1 VLCVLPGARIQSGST
16 KDHLPM
22 IATIRAL
29 AAAASLAVACCTT
42 PGFAAPKDYVFEP
55 VIADVKNGEG
65 SELAVRIV
73 HKPTGKPVEGV
84 VLFRTRLD
92 MSPDSMGEMT
102 AKHAAQPSQ
111 EPGVYKF
118 RADLT
123 MAGGWALKLMAK
135 VPGEKET
142 VQATVVFQAK

>member
-1 VLCVLPGARIQSGST
+1 MTAILRRL
-16 KDHLPM
+16 
-22 IATIRAL
+22 AL
-29 AAAASLAVACCTT
+29 AAGLTLATASL
-42 PGFAAPKDYVFEP
+42 PAAAGPKDYAFEP
-55 VIADVKNGEG
+55 VKVDVKNGSG

-73 HKPTGKPVEGV
+73 HKPTGKPVEGA

-102 AKHAAQPSQ
+102 AKHAAQPSS

-118 RADLT
+118 KADLT

-135 VPGEKET
+135 LPGEADTIE
-142 VQATVVFQAK
+142 ATVVFKAK

>member
-1 VLCVLPGARIQSGST
+1 MLSIN
-16 KDHLPM
+16 
-22 IATIRAL
+22 RAL
-29 AAAASLAVACCTT
+29 AALASLTLFV
-42 PGFAAPKDYVFEP
+42 AAPAFAGPNDYAFEP
-55 VIADVKNGEG
+55 VTVEVKNGPA
-65 SELAVRIV
+65 SELAVRII

-102 AKHAAQPSQ
+102 AKHVAQPST

-123 MAGGWALKLMAK
+123 MAGGWAFKLMAK
-135 VPGEKET
+135 VPGESGT
-142 VQATVVFQAK
+142 VQGTVVFKAK

>member
-1 VLCVLPGARIQSGST
+1 MTSIP
-16 KDHLPM
+16 
-22 IATIRAL
+22 RAF
-29 AAAASLAVACCTT
+29 AALASLALFVAE
-42 PGFAAPKDYVFEP
+42 PAFAGPNDYTFEP
-55 VIADVKNGEG
+55 VKVDVKNGPG

-102 AKHAAQPSQ
+102 AKHVAQPSS

-123 MAGGWALKLMAK
+123 MAGGWAFKLMAK
-135 VPGEKET
+135 VPGETET
-142 VQATVVFQAK
+142 VQGTVVFKAK

>member
-1 VLCVLPGARIQSGST
+1 MNP
-16 KDHLPM
+16 
-22 IATIRAL
+22 TIRAL
-29 AAAASLAVACCTT
+29 AVSASLVLVVAT
-42 PGFAAPKDYVFEP
+42 AAHAEPNDYTFEP
-55 VIADVKNGEG
+55 VKVDVKNG
-65 SELAVRIV
+65 SATELAVRV
-73 HKPTGKPVEGV
+73 VNKSTGKPVEGV

-102 AKHAAQPSQ
+102 AKHAAQPSN

>member
-1 VLCVLPGARIQSGST
+1 MNPI
-16 KDHLPM
+16 
-22 IATIRAL
+22 IRAL
-29 AAAASLAVACCTT
+29 AVSASLALTGAT
-42 PGFAAPKDYVFEP
+42 PTRAASNDYTFEP
-55 VIADVKNGEG
+55 VKVDVKNGKA

-73 HKPTGKPVEGV
+73 NKATGKPVEGV

-102 AKHAAQPSQ
+102 AKHTAQPSH

>member
-1 VLCVLPGARIQSGST
+1 MNPTIQVLAVF
-16 KDHLPM
+16 
-22 IATIRAL
+22 
-29 AAAASLAVACCTT
+29 ASLALIVAT
-42 PGFAAPKDYVFEP
+42 PALAGANDYAFEP
-55 VIADVKNGEG
+55 VKLEVKNGSG
-65 SELAVRIV
+65 SELAVRV
-73 HKPTGKPVEGV
+73 VNKSTGKPVEGV

-102 AKHAAQPSQ
+102 AKHAAQPSN